1 MWRLTSRFFI
11 ALFATALLT
20 NAAAVYWLHDVDADR
35 IGKWNL
41 AFWELTLEF
50 FVFSLVLTVSFFLQT
65 WIGIMVFRLRQ
76 VALNFKLG
84 LVLGIAVMLVQY
96 PAEFTVR
103 KLAPGHSAD
112 SFLLGYILLSPIC
125 CAAIV
130 LLSAHKRRAASP
142 SQTQPR
148 LP

>member
-1 MWRLTSRFFI
+1 M
-11 ALFATALLT
+11 FATALLT
-20 NAAAVYWLHDVDADR
+20 NAAAVYLLHDVDADR

-50 FVFSLVLTVSFFLQT
+50 FIFSLVLTASFFLLT

-84 LVLGIAVMLVQY
+84 LALGIGVMLVQY
-96 PAEFTVR
+96 PAEYAVR

-142 SQTQPR
+142 SRIQPR